1 MTETNPNENK
11 PPAAPLGQ
19 EARQKTIDVLCESFA
34 RDEMDMEEFEQRLE
48 LVYRAQSNEQLR
60 AILADLPTANLP
72 VTAAPRPT
80 LPLERI
86 PEQSVMVGIMGSGGR
101 TDGAWVP
108 ARHNWAVSVM
118 GGCKLDFRE
127 AQLGPGVTEVHG
139 FAIMGG
145 VEVLVSHDVRV
156 ECSGIGI
163 MGGFDHKNTVTYTTD
178 PKAPV
183 IRVNGVAIMGAVEVR
198 VRYPGETARD
208 ARLRLKAERKAQKQ
222 IASRSPRRPPA

>member
-11 PPAAPLGQ
+11 PPTAPLGQ

-34 RDEMDMEEFEQRLE
+34 RDEMDMEEFEQRVE
-48 LVYRAQSNEQLR
+48 LVYRAESMEQLR

-72 VTAAPRPT
+72 VTVALRPT
-80 LPLERI
+80 LPPESI
-86 PEQSVMVGIMGSGGR
+86 PEHSVVVGIMGGGR
-101 TDGAWVP
+101 RAGAWVP
-108 ARHNWAVSVM
+108 ARHNWAVCVM

-139 FAIMGG
+139 FVIMGG
-145 VEVLVSHDVRV
+145 MEVLVPPDVRV

-163 MGGFDHKNTVTYTTD
+163 MGGFDHKGRVTSNTD
-178 PKAPV
+178 PEAPV
-183 IRVNGVAIMGAVEVR
+183 IRVTGVAIMGGVDVR

-208 ARLRLKAERKAQKQ
+208 ARLRLKAERKALKQ
-222 IASRSPRRPPA
+222 IASRSPRRSPP